1 MKLLTSSPSSS
12 SSSTLSFD
20 PTLSAGCITRIFHR
34 IFCSSGG
41 LQTHPSE
48 QIREIYSK
56 SIESGKVQELKTNSN
71 TSITSSPGIVARLMG
86 LDSMAEKE
94 NEIGYEATS
103 RIKNEVPAFEL
114 HENENFLVFSFESGR
129 KSKELKS
136 RGRRKEKGELKKNKR
151 EKVNDEK
158 GSLRNDGE
166 FQVDDSLVKVGSE
179 DGRFLESVKRKEVA
193 NGEKMKRKKGKVCV
207 EKKVESECC
216 SEDSSPV
223 SVFDFDREAP
233 GTGSFL
239 QLLSLWL

>member
-1 MKLLTSSPSSS
+1 MKLLTSSP

-48 QIREIYSK
+48 QIREIYSN
-56 SIESGKVQELKTNSN
+56 SIENGKVQELKTNSN

-86 LDSMAEKE
+86 LDSMAQKE

-103 RIKNEVPAFEL
+103 RIKNDVPAFEL
-114 HENENFLVFSFESGR
+114 HENENFLVFSFESGK

-136 RGRRKEKGELKKNKR
+136 RGRRKEKSSLGRCELKKKKR

-158 GSLRNDGE
+158 GSLRNEGE

-179 DGRFLESVKRKEVA
+179 DGRSLESVKRKEVA
-193 NGEKMKRKKGKVCV
+193 NGEKMKRKKGKVSV

-223 SVFDFDREAP
+223 SVFDFERDAP
-233 GTGSFL
+233 GTGLFL
-239 QLLSLWL
+239 